1 MAAEERVFRP
11 AALRR
16 LAEADERGE
25 LPAFTPPHEW
35 LAVGAIGLLL
45 AAALAWGFLGSVPL
59 GPTAGTIAA
68 PCETGPVDDPAPQR
82 VAPIRLLVPG
92 GAGAR

>member
-1 MAAEERVFRP
+1 VAAEERVFRP

-35 LAVGAIGLLL
+35 LAVAAVGVLL
-45 AAALAWGFLGSVPL
+45 AAALAWGFLGSVSLAPM
-59 GPTAGTIAA
+59 AGAAAA
-68 PCETGPVDDPAPQR
+68 PCEEAPAAAPEAR

-92 GAGAR
+92 GGRGP